1 LEKLSNE
8 RRLEILCA
16 AVNLFA
22 DKGFERT
29 TVDEIAGHA
38 NVGKGT
44 VYLYFKNKEA
54 IFQAIIEQGLNDLE
68 QILTESTKHSDFGR
82 QLHTI
87 ILNNLKYIE
96 SNREFYRMFL
106 KEGLT
111 FKLLCDEQSYRLIMK
126 KHESLFSMMR
136 QVIQQG
142 IEQGY
147 LRPGIP
153 DDYVAAISGI
163 LNHFADHWI
172 MSETVEPM
180 TAKIEIITEIILSG
194 IKNNTSGGAPVNGA

>member
-1 LEKLSNE
+1 M
-8 RRLEILCA
+8 EILCA

-38 NVGKGT
+38 NIGKGT

-54 IFQAIIEQGLNDLE
+54 IFRAIIEQGLNALE
-68 QILTESTKHSDFGR
+68 QILIESAGHGDFGQ
-82 QLHTI
+82 QLHSI
-87 ILNNLKYIE
+87 IFNNLKYIE

-111 FKLLCDEQSYRLIMK
+111 FKLLSDEQSYRLIME
-126 KHESLFSMMR
+126 KHESLFIMMR
-136 QVIQQG
+136 QAIQQG
-142 IEQGY
+142 IDQGY

-163 LNHFADHWI
+163 LNHFADHLI
-172 MSETVEPM
+172 MSETAEPM
-180 TAKIEIITEIILSG
+180 TAKTDIIMEIIFSG
-194 IKNNTSGGAPVNGA
+194 IKNNSDGGAPVNGT